1 MPLQR
6 PLEVAAT
13 SDFGS
18 EVFYYIVSDVCK
30 ISKFEDGHANGWLKL
45 YGTTL
50 TLHPFESKPDLL
62 VLLYSNM
69 HRLHNNTNHKDNLL
83 K

>member
-30 ISKFEDGHANGWLKL
+30 ISKFEDGHANFAPKVAENVWNDPIQRCSIELK
-45 YGTTL
+45 
-50 TLHPFESKPDLL
+50 
-62 VLLYSNM
+62 
-69 HRLHNNTNHKDNLL
+69 
-83 K
+83 